1 MKKKMILTFITEF
14 AVLAC
19 GILVYKFAA
28 KMYPGQGFSEYAISR
43 RTLSFLQPLIL
54 MGLSIEI
61 PKHVALGGKSSESF
75 FAGGLAILI
84 TVALAAGA
92 ILNLLPG
99 TASYFM
105 FGSAEHS
112 YLIFPISVM
121 LFGLTLH
128 TACYSYFRGRLTMKP
143 ANLLQLINLGIAP
156 MLAFSLAKSVSG
168 VLLATGAAWTAT
180 SMLFLAWILHGLS
193 IRHLPGARIFKIL
206 LFYGTQRIPG
216 DFGLAAL
223 FTLPA
228 TFTAHIGGI
237 SEGGSVAFSI
247 SLLNMIGAL
256 FAPLGLILLPQMSA
270 VVKSR
275 DFSTLRKY
283 NRKLLKTVASLGTL
297 IFVGYEVFADIFIR
311 LYLGPNFEGVVYMSK
326 LLMTGSLGYIIYV
339 SMRSVVDAYY
349 ERSINARNILITLAF
364 FMILSS
370 GTALFRSVAYVTGCL
385 AFSLLFLGG
394 LTLYEIRRILRH
406 A

>member
-1 MKKKMILTFITEF
+1 MKKKMIFTFITEF

-28 KMYPGQGFSEYAISR
+28 KFFPGHGFSEYAISR

-54 MGLSIEI
+54 LGLSVEI
-61 PKHVALGGKSSESF
+61 PKHVAAGGAGSDYY
-75 FAGGLAILI
+75 FAGGLAILSA
-84 TVALAAGA
+84 TALAAG
-92 ILNLLPG
+92 ILLNSFSG
-99 TASYFM
+99 MSAYFM
-105 FGSAEHS
+105 FGSADYH
-112 YLIFPISVM
+112 YLVFPITVM

-128 TACYSYFRGRLTMKP
+128 TACYSYFRGRLTMRY
-143 ANLLQLINLGIAP
+143 ANVLQLINLGIAP
-156 MLAFSLAKSVSG
+156 IAAFAWSKNVAG
-168 VLLATGAAWTAT
+168 VLLATGVVWSASSLA
-180 SMLFLAWILHGLS
+180 FLAFILRGLS
-193 IRHLPGARIFKIL
+193 LRKFPGTRILAIL
-206 LFYGTQRIPG
+206 LYYGSQRIPG

-237 SEGGSVAFSI
+237 GEGGAVAFAI

-256 FAPLGLILLPQMSA
+256 FAPLGLILLPHMSA

-275 DFSTLRKY
+275 DFVMLRNY
-283 NRKLLKTVASLGTL
+283 NRKLLKTVSVLGAAVF
-297 IFVGYEVFADIFIR
+297 IGYEIFADAFIS
-311 LYLGPNFEGVVYMSK
+311 LYLGPDFGKVVYFSK
-326 LLMTGSLGYIIYV
+326 LLMTGSLGYIVYV

-364 FMILSS
+364 FLVAAS
-370 GTALFRSVAYVTGCL
+370 GTALFKSVAYVTSCL
-385 AFSLLFLGG
+385 AASFIFLGG